1 MKTLHKNLSKLS
13 LFLIVAIL
21 FSRSCFVGCTDNNR
35 NSVEPFD
42 FELHKP
48 TDNIGFADGYGYVL
62 CEDDCV
68 MITDGSAAVGD
79 VVIPE
84 TIVGKRVVGI
94 TASAFRNNSSIT
106 SLTLPSSL
114 EYIACYAFAMA
125 GRRWCVH

>member
-48 TDNIGFADGYGYVL
+48 TDNIGFADGY
-62 CEDDCV
+62 
-68 MITDGSAAVGD
+68 
-79 VVIPE
+79 
-84 TIVGKRVVGI
+84 
-94 TASAFRNNSSIT
+94 
-106 SLTLPSSL
+106 
-114 EYIACYAFAMA
+114 
-125 GRRWCVH
+125 